1 MRPSSRTPLSRRQR
15 ALPASCLIY
24 TSQPAGGVMS
34 KVKVLLLA
42 LTLPVLVFAAL
53 QAQQAQQR
61 AKGALTAL
69 DYAEIQQLYGRY
81 AIGYDSGN
89 GDLFARAFTADG
101 TFTLPNNTVI
111 AGREKLAAFAAA
123 PGGNKGP
130 TNVLHVNSNITI
142 EPSAEGATATAYV
155 LLVNIGQTGKPSA
168 LNGGGIYHD

>member
-1 MRPSSRTPLSRRQR
+1 MSKWNVALAL
-15 ALPASCLIY
+15 ALPLL
-24 TSQPAGGVMS
+24 
-34 KVKVLLLA
+34 VL
-42 LTLPVLVFAAL
+42 TAL
-53 QAQQAQQR
+53 QAQQQR
-61 AKGALTAL
+61 ARGSLTAQ

-101 TFTLPNNTVI
+101 TFTIPNRMVVT
-111 AGREKLAAFAAA
+111 GREKLAEFAAA

-155 LLVNIGQTGKPSA
+155 LLVNIGPSGKPSA
-168 LNGGGIYHD
+168 LTGGGIYRDTFVKGPEGWRIKTRTFLPAHTEPAKSSAN